1 MFVNDDP
8 LLTIVN
14 EDKIK
19 TNKKFFSQNILEKK
33 L

>member
-19 TNKKFFSQNILEKK
+19 TNKNFFCPNILEKK

>member
-14 EDKIK
+14 EDKIE
-19 TNKKFFSQNILEKK
+19 TNKKIFSQNILEKK